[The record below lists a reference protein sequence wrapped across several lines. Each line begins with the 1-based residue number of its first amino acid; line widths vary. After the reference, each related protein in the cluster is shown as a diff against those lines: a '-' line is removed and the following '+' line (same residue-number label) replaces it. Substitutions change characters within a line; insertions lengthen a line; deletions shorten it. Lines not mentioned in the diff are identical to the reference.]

1 MSTLAVDQTE
11 REEEREEKSSNKVAN
26 RNRIHL
32 SFLYESRRG
41 IRGPYRRPDGR
52 RKKYYCSQRER
63 ETHSNTTSVQS
74 IVQLA
79 LSPLFFFFFFF
90 FLICREGG
98 DDHLFSSMMRSKK
111 RKRSLAMTAASYP
124 PCFLCG
130 LTWRQ
135 GGLQANSPCI
145 YFFSSL

>member
-11 REEEREEKSSNKVAN
+11 REEEEEREEKSSNKVAN

-79 LSPLFFFFFFF
+79 LSPL
-90 FLICREGG
+90 LLLLL
-98 DDHLFSSMMRSKK
+98 LFD
-111 RKRSLAMTAASYP
+111 L
-124 PCFLCG
+124 
-130 LTWRQ
+130 
-135 GGLQANSPCI
+135 
-145 YFFSSL
+145 